1 MIAADVY
8 VGSDLVG
15 HFSKRDDGLVEFAY
29 LISAGKPVASTLP
42 VASGP
47 YFAAAG
53 ALPPFFTNLLPEGR
67 RLSTLKRTVKASLD
81 DELALLLA
89 VGSDTI
95 GDVSVLPH
103 GQTPS
108 PTTAAI
114 DLDGELDFTAA
125 APRPGSADPIA
136 GPACQALSIINI

>member
-8 VGSDLVG
+8 VGNELVG
-15 HFSKRDDGLVEFAY
+15 HFSKRDDGLEEFAY
-29 LISAGKPVASTLP
+29 VESAGSLVATTLP
-42 VASGP
+42 IADGP
-47 YFAAAG
+47 YFSAGG

-114 DLDGELDFTAA
+114 DLSL
-125 APRPGSADPIA
+125 IH
-136 GPACQALSIINI
+136 I